1 MQAAVRRTTQ
11 RGMAAME
18 NKRPFKQQLRVIVSV
33 AVSFVLV
40 SLLVQSYR
48 HQRETDQRLSEI
60 QKELQDAAITRPLNA
75 RNSLSPIVLDGGAVA
90 SEAARK
96 QRNLEEI
103 LDVGWKL
110 VDQRSPEAAA
120 KAVLVFEEGIANLDS
135 SSPELYNGLGRALL
149 VAGKPREAIAAWRR
163 GLALSP
169 HFSDMQSGIG
179 WAYWAL
185 NDPSRAKDAWKKAL
199 AVNPHSTDAWS
210 AMAWIDLALG
220 KNLEAKN
227 GFQEL
232 VKFDSGRKPWVMG
245 LSMARGHNQDIREI
259 SQFFS
264 LPALPMFDQPLPVD
278 PASMP
283 DQVASHP

>member
-1 MQAAVRRTTQ
+1 
-11 RGMAAME
+11 ME
-18 NKRPFKQQLRVIVSV
+18 IKQPFRQQIRVIVSV
-33 AVSFVLV
+33 SVSFVLV

-60 QKELQDAAITRPLNA
+60 QKELQDASTTRPLSA
-75 RNSLSPIVLDGGAVA
+75 RNWLGPIVLDGGSVA

-96 QRNLEEI
+96 QHNMEEI

-110 VDQRSPEAAA
+110 VEQRSPEQAA
-120 KAVLVFEEGIANLDS
+120 KAVLVFDEGVANVDS
-135 SSPELYNGLGRALL
+135 SSPELYNGLGRALV
-149 VAGKPREAIAAWRR
+149 VAGKPREAIAAWRK

-199 AVNPHSTDAWS
+199 AMNPHSTDAWS
-210 AMAWIDLALG
+210 AMAWIYLALG
-220 KNLEAKN
+220 KNMEAKN

-245 LSMARGHNQDIREI
+245 LSMAQGDNSDIREI
-259 SQFFS
+259 SQFFP
-264 LPALPMFDQPLPVD
+264 LPALQAFEQPLAVD
-278 PASMP
+278 PASTLDP
-283 DQVASHP
+283 VVSRP

>member
-1 MQAAVRRTTQ
+1 MKQIKQ
-11 RGMAAME
+11 SFG
-18 NKRPFKQQLRVIVSV
+18 KRIRVILSVS
-33 AVSFVLV
+33 VSFVLV
-40 SLLVQSYR
+40 SLLIQSYR

-60 QKELQDAAITRPLNA
+60 QKELQNVSTTRPSNA
-75 RNSLSPIVLDGGAVA
+75 QSSLGPIVLDGGPVG
-90 SEAARK
+90 SEAVRK
-96 QRNLEEI
+96 QHNLEEI
-103 LDVGWKL
+103 LDAGWKL
-110 VDQRSPEAAA
+110 VDQLSPEQAA
-120 KAVLVFEEGIANLDS
+120 KAVVVFDEGIENVDS

-149 VAGKPREAIAAWRR
+149 VAGKPREAIAAWRK

-199 AVNPHSTDAWS
+199 AMNPRSTDAWS

-220 KNLEAKN
+220 KNLEAKD

-245 LSMARGHNQDIREI
+245 LSMAQGGNTDIREI
-259 SQFFS
+259 SQFFP
-264 LPALPMFDQPLPVD
+264 LPALQAFEQPLSVD
-278 PASMP
+278 PASTLDP
-283 DQVASHP
+283 LISRP